1 MPDTE
6 PEPASEDAI
15 MVDDSDDE
23 PVKKPR
29 KRKERKVWPKGQN
42 GLRKR
47 RVMKSRMTTDA
58 KGYMGAYR
66 YYVSFT
72 SNLSTVTEDYSEYES
87 VDEEDVEVDE
97 TKPKRSAA
105 KSKKATTPTEER
117 KSIRASD
124 AETSRKAKPVEKPKR
139 SGSSAGTKN
148 AQGSLK
154 TFFGKK

>member
-58 KGYMGAYR
+58 KGYMGTYHD
-66 YYVSFT
+66 YVSYT

-105 KSKKATTPTEER
+105 KSKKATEER